1 LKFSLVFIGFGPYLR
16 SSSNGSNTEVLG
28 RKARLAA
35 RLPAY
40 GGQATIDIYIKKD
53 KNKIIYKKILI
64 QYEFC

>member
-1 LKFSLVFIGFGPYLR
+1 LHGFLLAIGNEGDVSVVWTNIFL
-16 SSSNGSNTEVLG
+16 LG
-28 RKARLAA
+28 RKARLAV

-53 KNKIIYKKILI
+53 INKIIYIKILI